1 MSVSLIVDIQNTL
14 INALFMQLG
23 TTEQKQKYLP
33 RLATDMVSHSVRS
46 CHVEA
51 LLRTPRS
58 LQVGSFCLSET
69 ESGSDAFSL
78 RTQAVRQGDNYVIN
92 GSKIWISN
100 AEHAGVFMVMANAQP
115 DAVSCRISPCSAWIM
130 NVFFF
135 YIRATAA
142 SPASSWIATQR
153 DWLSAR
159 RRTSAAS
166 APRPRASS
174 TSTMSR

>member
-33 RLATDMVSHSVRS
+33 RLATDTVSDSVRS

-51 LLRTPRS
+51 LLMPRC

-78 RTQAVRQGDNYVIN
+78 RTQAVRQGDYYVIN

-115 DAVSCRISPCSAWIM
+115 DAVSC
-130 NVFFF
+130 
-135 YIRATAA
+135 
-142 SPASSWIATQR
+142 
-153 DWLSAR
+153 
-159 RRTSAAS
+159 
-166 APRPRASS
+166 
-174 TSTMSR
+174 